1 MLLSMA
7 IRNKNLNLIPIL
19 QSLLNE
25 ASVVRAA
32 DAMGLSQPAMS
43 GALARLRELLNDPL
57 LVRSGRGMQLTPR
70 ARELKAQVDTLCA
83 RIDVVFQPDTF
94 DPSTA
99 RDSFRVAAPD
109 YLAFQLTKFLLPLL
123 AECAPGI
130 HIQIVDV
137 PGDLPIWMES
147 QNIDLAVCGEF
158 GFWPEL
164 RRELLF
170 RERYVAALS
179 TDHPLSTRETVSSD
193 ELQAFPSPSVVFDP
207 GLSKSHHDRH
217 WVTGLRSLDFISQV
231 TSMSQFIAVLLAA
244 EAPNVARA
252 PASMVEQ
259 LSGILP
265 LKLLEISDEDAS
277 FDTCTFWTTLTDQS
291 ISHIWLRGIIRD
303 CLSDQVRLSL
313 TA

>member
-1 MLLSMA
+1 MLVSMA
-7 IRNKNLNLIPIL
+7 IRNKNLNLLPIL

-25 ASVVRAA
+25 ESVVRAA

-57 LVRSGRGMQLTPR
+57 LVRSGRTMQLTPR
-70 ARELKAQVDTLCA
+70 ARELRAQVDTLCA
-83 RIDVVFQPDTF
+83 QINVVFQPDRF
-94 DPSTA
+94 DPLTA
-99 RDSFRVAAPD
+99 KESFRVAAPD
-109 YLAFQLTKFLLPLL
+109 YLAFQLTRFLLPLL
-123 AECAPGI
+123 AERAPGI

-137 PGDLPIWMES
+137 PGDLPLWMES
-147 QNIDLAVCGEF
+147 RNIDLAVCGEF

-179 TDHPLSTRETVSSD
+179 LDHPLSARESVSSN
-193 ELQAFPSPSVVFDP
+193 ELLAFPSPSVVFDP

-244 EAPNVARA
+244 EMPNVARA

-265 LKLLEISDEDAS
+265 LKLLDISDEDAS
-277 FDTCTFWTTLTDQS
+277 FDTCAFWTTLTDQS
-291 ISHIWLRGIIRD
+291 ISHMWLRRMIRD
-303 CLSDQVRLSL
+303 CLSDPGRLSQ
-313 TA
+313 AA

>member
-1 MLLSMA
+1 MA

-25 ASVVRAA
+25 ESVVRAA

-43 GALARLRELLNDPL
+43 GALARLRELLNDSL
-57 LVRSGRGMQLTPR
+57 LVRSGRTMQLTPR
-70 ARELKAQVDTLCA
+70 AKELKAQVDSLCA
-83 RIDVVFQPDTF
+83 QIDVVFQPDTF
-94 DPSTA
+94 DPLTA
-99 RDSFRVAAPD
+99 RESFRVAAPD
-109 YLAFQLTKFLLPLL
+109 YLAFQLTRFLLPLL
-123 AECAPGI
+123 AEQAPGI

-164 RRELLF
+164 RHELLF
-170 RERYVAALS
+170 RERYVAALAIN
-179 TDHPLSTRETVSSD
+179 HPLSAKEAVSSD
-193 ELQAFPSPSVVFDP
+193 ELLAFPSPSVVFDP

-217 WVTGLRSLDFISQV
+217 WITGLRSLDFTSQV

-244 EAPNVARA
+244 ETPNVARA

-265 LKLLEISDEDAS
+265 LKLLEISDEDAT
-277 FDTCTFWTTLTDQS
+277 FDTCIFWTTLTDQS
-291 ISHIWLRGIIRD
+291 ISHTWLRAIIRD
-303 CLSDQVRLSL
+303 CLGDQGRISS
-313 TA
+313 AA